1 MMYLYQTFF
10 LSMLVAS
17 SNAFAPSTIRT
28 IKHAQCF
35 VTVADSETSTDPTT
49 PTIELP
55 PEAGSTTESPI
66 NYSGNKKPTP
76 VAHGKEGIFSPL
88 VQLSKTVLGEKKL
101 NSLRAKAI
109 GLHADVIGKFVDYA
123 GTSFGNAVL
132 KTLFSLADTNQNGT
146 VEEEELAEALT
157 VLGFDLKPKQIT
169 GIFQRADIDKNGALD
184 FEEWQREAPK
194 TLRTNLIKLAKK
206 NGGELGFLV

>member
-28 IKHAQCF
+28 IKHAPFF
-35 VTVADSETSTDPTT
+35 VTVTDSETSTVPTT
-49 PTIELP
+49 PKIELLP
-55 PEAGSTTESPI
+55 VAGSTTQSP
-66 NYSGNKKPTP
+66 NNKNVNKKDTPT
-76 VAHGKEGIFSPL
+76 AHGKEGIFSPL
-88 VQLSKTVLGEKKL
+88 VQMSKIVLGEKEL
-101 NSLRAKAI
+101 NSIRAKGI
-109 GLHADVIGKFVDYA
+109 GLHSDVIGKFVDSA
-123 GTSFGNAVL
+123 GSSFGNAVL
-132 KTLFSLADTNQNGT
+132 KTLFSLADKNHNGT

-157 VLGFDLKPKQIT
+157 VLGFDLKPKQIA
-169 GIFQRADIDKNGALD
+169 GIFQRADVDESGALD
-184 FEEWQREAPK
+184 FEEWRQEAPK